1 MILELHWVYTVMA
14 VVGLLTAVIGITY
27 VLWDGGEIT
36 LEILTY
42 TFLMLI
48 PAIVVGA
55 QLYQTWRK

>member
-1 MILELHWVYTVMA
+1 MILGLHWVYTVMA
-14 VVGLLTAVIGITY
+14 VVGLLTAVIGITF

-36 LEILTY
+36 IEMLIY

-55 QLYQTWRK
+55 QLYQSWRK

>member
-1 MILELHWVYTVMA
+1 MILGLHWVYTVMA

-36 LEILTY
+36 FEMLTY

-55 QLYQTWRK
+55 QLYQSWRK

>member
-14 VVGLLTAVIGITY
+14 IVGLVTALVGIIC
-27 VLWDGGEIT
+27 VLWDGGEMT
-36 LEILTY
+36 FEMLAY

-55 QLYQTWRK
+55 QLYQS

>member
-1 MILELHWVYTVMA
+1 MILGLHWVYTVMA
-14 VVGLLTAVIGITY
+14 VVGLLTAVIGITF

-36 LEILTY
+36 IEMFIY

-55 QLYQTWRK
+55 QLYQSWRK